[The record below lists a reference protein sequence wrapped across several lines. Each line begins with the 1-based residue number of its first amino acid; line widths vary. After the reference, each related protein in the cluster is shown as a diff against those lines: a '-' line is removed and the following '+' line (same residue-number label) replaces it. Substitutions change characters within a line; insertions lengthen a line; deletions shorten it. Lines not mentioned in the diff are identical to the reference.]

1 MKTNVAQA
9 LNPGSRS
16 ARYFGRKMVTYF
28 FVFLTLLVLYAPM
41 AQSEEPLLTK
51 AITIKFKQVDE
62 AASLVNSLLSDQGA
76 VTLQP
81 KLRTL
86 VVQDYEKNLRQ
97 IEMAI
102 AAYDVPPPAVEISLK
117 LVRATKNN
125 QVTPISDEIKQMA
138 KLGEVLKFNQY
149 VLLDSSLIQSEEG
162 QSSVVSLAK
171 DYQLSFVTDV
181 IQEGKGIIRLK
192 NFQLKK
198 RKKEVKGSDV
208 FVPLIS
214 LTLNLRNAE
223 TLVLGASRFE
233 ESDQALMV
241 ILLAKVKN

>member
-1 MKTNVAQA
+1 MKS
-9 LNPGSRS
+9 LILSIC
-16 ARYFGRKMVTYF
+16 F
-28 FVFLTLLVLYAPM
+28 LVLVFGQ
-41 AQSEEPLLTK
+41 AQSEEPVLTK
-51 AITIKFKQVDE
+51 AFTVKFKEVNE
-62 AASLVNSLLSDQGA
+62 VASIVNTLLSDQGA
-76 VTLQP
+76 VTIQP
-81 KLRTL
+81 KLHTL
-86 VVQDYEKNLRQ
+86 VIQDFEKNLRQ

-102 AAYDVPPPAVEISLK
+102 VAYDVPPPGVEISLK
-117 LVRATKNN
+117 LVRATKNT
-125 QVTPISDEIKQMA
+125 QVAPIAEEIKQMA

-149 VLLDSSLIQSEEG
+149 SLLDSSLIQSEEG

-198 RKKEVKGSDV
+198 RKKEAKGGDP

>member
-1 MKTNVAQA
+1 MLMKNYQLI
-9 LNPGSRS
+9 LN
-16 ARYFGRKMVTYF
+16 
-28 FVFLTLLVLYAPM
+28 
-41 AQSEEPLLTK
+41 
-51 AITIKFKQVDE
+51 
-62 AASLVNSLLSDQGA
+62 
-76 VTLQP
+76 
-81 KLRTL
+81 
-86 VVQDYEKNLRQ
+86 
-97 IEMAI
+97 
-102 AAYDVPPPAVEISLK
+102 
-117 LVRATKNN
+117 
-125 QVTPISDEIKQMA
+125 
-138 KLGEVLKFNQY
+138 
-149 VLLDSSLIQSEEG
+149 
-162 QSSVVSLAK
+162 
-171 DYQLSFVTDV
+171 YQLSFVTDV